1 MAKSRDELIRELL
14 ADPNKLKRKKP
25 FTRGAERE
33 REIVRTMNNASGI
46 GETVEVSAP
55 RHRRYIV
62 PQEQYLRELDPY
74 CHDVLFNENLPSI
87 CVKIADNDYRD
98 IVFDRVAIPF
108 QRLLKDEQVIY
119 LTAHPMQ
126 HTLIDLEPSEKQ
138 QESFVTF
145 KQYWNER
152 NQDGMK
158 NKMVDAQK
166 SMGDAGL
173 LYYRDHK
180 GRIKSRL
187 LTFAD
192 GYVLCPHNDHN
203 GDRVLESVYYVK
215 TDFVDGEERT
225 VEYIDSY
232 DDKCMYRYTR
242 NLWEGYD
249 DLGWEKHEPELH
261 GFEEIPLVTKRGKV
275 AWDDVV
281 PLINTYEEQYNIFQA
296 IQRRFGWGLL
306 YIKGK
311 FKDTARKIAG
321 NVVLNDTSPQG
332 TGDAKFLTPPSPE
345 GMQETLKELF
355 KSIQIGASTTVIL
368 PDDIRLSGDV
378 SGLAVQLTK
387 ELDILNAEQA
397 VIEWQNV
404 ADKMTRLFKYGL
416 AKELVETGEN
426 PTAITDF
433 EDLHI
438 SSKFKVWRPF
448 NEYEYNQMVTILK
461 GAGVISTET
470 AIEVNTISK
479 PDEKLRVQ
487 KETEEATKKALEMAQ
502 QTAIDKSN
510 NNDEGGE
517 DTSKSSNKNEGG
529 QE

>member
-1 MAKSRDELIRELL
+1 MAKTREELINELL
-14 ADPNKLKRKKP
+14 ADPNRLKTKKP
-25 FTRGAERE
+25 FTRGSERD
-33 REIVRTMNNASGI
+33 RAIARMSSNTSGI
-46 GETVEVSAP
+46 GEMREVNPP
-55 RHRRYIV
+55 RYRRYIV

-98 IVFDRVAIPF
+98 IVFDRTAIPF
-108 QRLLKDEQVIY
+108 QRLIKDEQVIY

-126 HTLIDLEPSEKQ
+126 HTLIDLEPTEKQ
-138 QESFVTF
+138 QESFVVF
-145 KQYWNER
+145 KQYWEKR

-173 LYYRDHK
+173 LYYRDYK

-203 GDRVLESVYYVK
+203 GDRILESVYYVQ
-215 TDFVDGEERT
+215 TDIVDGEER
-225 VEYIDSY
+225 VIEYIDSY
-232 DDKCMYRYTR
+232 DDKYMYRITR
-242 NLWEGYD
+242 NLSEAYDNAEWEYH
-249 DLGWEKHEPELH
+249 EKELH

-275 AWDDVV
+275 AWDDVAS
-281 PLINTYEEQYNIFQA
+281 LINTYEEQYNIFQA

-306 YIKGK
+306 YVKGK
-311 FKDTARKIAG
+311 FKDTAKKIAG

-332 TGDAKFLTPPSPE
+332 TGDAKFLTPPSPT
-345 GMQETLKELF
+345 GIIDTLKELF
-355 KSIQIGASTTVIL
+355 KSIMMGSSTTILL
-368 PDDIRLSGDV
+368 PDDIRLSGDI

-416 AKELVETGEN
+416 AKELVETGEY

-433 EDLHI
+433 ADLHI

-448 NEYEYNQMVTILK
+448 NEYEYNQMITMLK
-461 GAGVISTET
+461 GAGAISTET

-479 PDEKLRVQ
+479 PDEKLRIK
-487 KETEEATKKALEMAQ
+487 KEGEEIAIQENTSESVTET
-502 QTAIDKSN
+502 IVDN
-510 NNDEGGE
+510 NEEVDNGVV
-517 DTSKSSNKNEGG
+517 
-529 QE
+529 

>member
-1 MAKSRDELIRELL
+1 MAKSRDELIKELL

-25 FTRGAERE
+25 FTRGAERDVE
-33 REIVRTMNNASGI
+33 LSRASSNTAGI
-46 GETVEVSAP
+46 GETREVDAP
-55 RHRRYIV
+55 RYRRYIV

-98 IVFDRVAIPF
+98 IIFDRVALPF
-108 QRLLKDEQVIY
+108 QRLIKDEQVIY

-126 HTLIDLEPSEKQ
+126 HTLVDLEPSETQ
-138 QESFVTF
+138 QQSFVTF
-145 KQYWNER
+145 KQYWAER

-173 LYYRDHK
+173 LYYRDYK

-203 GDRVLESVYYVK
+203 GDRILESVYYVK
-215 TDFVDGEERT
+215 SEFVDGEERV

-232 DDKCMYRYTR
+232 DDKYMYRITR
-242 NLWEGYD
+242 NLFEGD
-249 DLGWEKHEPELH
+249 DTLGWEYHEKEPH

-281 PLINTYEEQYNIFQA
+281 SIINTYEEQYNIFQA

-332 TGDAKFLTPPSPE
+332 NGDAKFLTPPSPE
-345 GMQETLKELF
+345 GMMDTLKELF
-355 KSIQIGASTTVIL
+355 KSMMIGASTTVIL

-416 AKELVETGEN
+416 AKELVESGEN

-438 SSKFKVWRPF
+438 NSKFKVWRPF
-448 NEYEYNQMVTILK
+448 NEYEYNQMITTLK
-461 GAGVISTET
+461 GSGIISQET

-479 PDEKLRVQ
+479 PDEKLRVR
-487 KETEEATKKALEMAQ
+487 KETEEAERKAQENQERQLQISQ
-502 QTAIDKSN
+502 QNSDN
-510 NNDEGGE
+510 EGNSG
-517 DTSKSSNKNEGG
+517 NKNNKE
-529 QE
+529 E

>member
-1 MAKSRDELIRELL
+1 MAKTRDELIQELL

-25 FTRGAERE
+25 FTRGADRN
-33 REIVRTMNNASGI
+33 RTYSNGKRPTV
-46 GETVEVSAP
+46 GVGGTVEAEAP
-55 RHRRYIV
+55 RLNRYIV
-62 PQEQYLRELDPY
+62 TQEQYLRELDPY

-98 IVFDRVAIPF
+98 IVFDRVAIPI
-108 QRLLKDEQVIY
+108 QRLLRDEQVIY

-126 HTLIDLEPSEKQ
+126 HTLIDLEPSDKQ
-138 QESFVTF
+138 QKSFVTF
-145 KQYWNER
+145 KQYWEQR

-158 NKMVDAQK
+158 NKMVSAQK
-166 SMGDAGL
+166 SMGDAGWL
-173 LYYRDHK
+173 FYFDYD

-187 LTFAD
+187 LTFED
-192 GYVLCPHNDHN
+192 GYVLCPHNDKN
-203 GDRVLESVYYVK
+203 GDRILESVYYVK
-215 TDFVDGEERT
+215 TEWVDGEERT

-232 DDKCMYRYTR
+232 DHHYMYRYTR
-242 NLWEGYD
+242 NLIE
-249 DLGWEKHEPELH
+249 DLDNNGWVLHKPVEH
-261 GFEEIPLVTKRGKV
+261 GFEEIPLITKRGKV

-281 PLINTYEEQYNIFQA
+281 NLINTYEEQYNIFQA

-311 FKDTARKIAG
+311 FKDTAKKIAG

-345 GMQETLKELF
+345 GMQETLKDLF
-355 KSIQIGASTTVIL
+355 KSIQIGASTTIIL

-404 ADKMTRLFKYGL
+404 ADKATRLFKYGL

-448 NEYEYNQMVTILK
+448 NEAEYNQMVATLR
-461 GAGVISTET
+461 GAEIISQET

-479 PDEKLRVQ
+479 PDEKLRVR
-487 KETEEATKKALEMAQ
+487 KETEEAEQKALEQ
-502 QTAIDKSN
+502 QEATLQMTAKYSDKKDESSN
-510 NNDEGGE
+510 N
-517 DTSKSSNKNEGG
+517 KNKE
-529 QE
+529 E

>member
-1 MAKSRDELIRELL
+1 MAKTRDELIQELL
-14 ADPNKLKRKKP
+14 ANPSRLKTKKP
-25 FTRGAERE
+25 FTRGAERSD
-33 REIVRTMNNASGI
+33 RISSARCRTSGI
-46 GETVEVSAP
+46 GEKLEVCAP
-55 RHRRYIV
+55 RYRGYIV

-98 IVFDRVAIPF
+98 IVFDRVAIPI
-108 QRLLKDEQVIY
+108 QRLVKDEQVIY
-119 LTAHPMQ
+119 LTAHQMQ

-138 QESFVTF
+138 QASFVMF
-145 KQYWNER
+145 KQYWDNR

-158 NKMVDAQK
+158 NKMVDAVK

-173 LYYRDHK
+173 LYYRDYK

-192 GYVLCPHNDHN
+192 GYVLCPHNDNN
-203 GDRVLESVYYVK
+203 GDRILESVYYVK
-215 TDFVDGEERT
+215 TELVDGEERT

-232 DDKCMYRYTR
+232 DDRYMYRITR
-242 NLWEGYD
+242 NLWSSSDEAS
-249 DLGWEKHEPELH
+249 GWEYHEPELH

-275 AWDDVV
+275 AWDDIASI
-281 PLINTYEEQYNIFQA
+281 INTYEEQYNIFQA

-306 YIKGK
+306 YVKGK
-311 FKDTARKIAG
+311 FKDTAKKIAG

-332 TGDAKFLTPPSPE
+332 TGDAKFLTPPSPD
-345 GMQETLKELF
+345 GMIETLKELLR
-355 KSIQIGASTTVIL
+355 SMMLGSSTTFIL
-368 PDDIRLSGDV
+368 PDDIKVSGDI

-433 EDLHI
+433 EDLNI

-448 NEYEYNQMVTILK
+448 NEYEYNQMIATLK
-461 GAGVISTET
+461 GANIISQET

-479 PDEKLRVQ
+479 PDEKLRVR
-487 KETEEATKKALEMAQ
+487 KEAEEAEQKALEQ
-502 QTAIDKSN
+502 QEATQKMQAEANKSN
-510 NNDEGGE
+510 EEG
-517 DTSKSSNKNEGG
+517 EGG

>member
-1 MAKSRDELIRELL
+1 MAKTRDELIKELL

-25 FTRGAERE
+25 FTRGAERNKT
-33 REIVRTMNNASGI
+33 VYWSGKRP
-46 GETVEVSAP
+46 TVGVGGTVDADAP
-55 RHRRYIV
+55 RHNRYIV

-98 IVFDRVAIPF
+98 IVFDRVAIPI
-108 QRLLKDEQVIY
+108 QRLLRDEQVIY

-126 HTLIDLEPSEKQ
+126 HTLIDLEPSDKQ
-138 QESFVTF
+138 QKSFVTF
-145 KQYWNER
+145 KQYWEQR

-158 NKMVDAQK
+158 NKMVSAQK
-166 SMGDAGL
+166 SMGDAGWL
-173 LYYRDHK
+173 FYFDYD

-187 LTFAD
+187 LTFED
-192 GYVLCPHNDHN
+192 GYVLCPHNDKN
-203 GDRVLESVYYVK
+203 GDRILESVYYVK
-215 TDFVDGEERT
+215 TEWVDGEERT

-232 DDKCMYRYTR
+232 DHHYMYRYTR
-242 NLWEGYD
+242 SLLE
-249 DLGWEKHEPELH
+249 DLDNNGWVFHEPQEH
-261 GFEEIPLVTKRGKV
+261 GFEEIPLITKRGKV

-281 PLINTYEEQYNIFQA
+281 NLINTYEEQYNIFQA

-311 FKDTARKIAG
+311 FKDTAKKIAG
-321 NVVLNDTSPQG
+321 NLVLNDTSPQG
-332 TGDAKFLTPPSPE
+332 MGDAKFLTPPSPE
-345 GMQETLKELF
+345 GMQETLKDLF
-355 KSIQIGASTTVIL
+355 KSIQIGASTTIIL

-404 ADKMTRLFKYGL
+404 ADKATRLFKYGL

-426 PTAITDF
+426 PTAVTDF

-461 GAGVISTET
+461 GAGVISQET

-479 PDEKLRVQ
+479 PDEKLRMR
-487 KETEEATKKALEMAQ
+487 KETEEAERKELEQ
-502 QTAIDKSN
+502 QEATLKMQNKYS
-510 NNDEGGE
+510 
-517 DTSKSSNKNEGG
+517 KNE
-529 QE
+529 QETREE

>member
-1 MAKSRDELIRELL
+1 MATREELIKELL

-25 FTRGAERE
+25 FTRGAERNKT
-33 REIVRTMNNASGI
+33 IYSSGKRSTV
-46 GETVEVSAP
+46 GVGGSVEVDAP
-55 RHRRYIV
+55 RHNRYIV
-62 PQEQYLRELDPY
+62 SQEQFLRELDPN
-74 CHDVLFNENLPSI
+74 CHDVLFNDNLPSI
-87 CVKIADNDYRD
+87 CVKIADGDYRD
-98 IVFDRVAIPF
+98 IVFDRVALPL
-108 QRLLKDEQVIY
+108 QRLLRDEQVIY

-138 QESFVTF
+138 QKSFVVF
-145 KQYWNER
+145 KQYWEKR

-158 NKMVDAQK
+158 NKMVSAQK
-166 SMGDAGL
+166 SMGDAGWL
-173 LYYRDHK
+173 FYFDYN

-187 LTFAD
+187 LTFED
-192 GYVLCPHNDHN
+192 GYVLCPHNDKN
-203 GDRVLESVYYVK
+203 GDRILESVYYVK
-215 TDFVDGEERT
+215 TEWVDGEERS

-232 DDKCMYRYTR
+232 DDRYMYRYTR
-242 NLWEGYD
+242 NLLE
-249 DLGWEKHEPELH
+249 DLDNNGWVLHEPEEH
-261 GFEEIPLVTKRGKV
+261 GFEEIPLITKRGKV

-281 PLINTYEEQYNIFQA
+281 GLINTYEEQYNIFQA

-311 FKDTARKIAG
+311 FKDTAKKIAG

-345 GMQETLKELF
+345 GMMDTLKELF
-355 KSIQIGASTTVIL
+355 KSIQIGASTTILL

-397 VIEWQNV
+397 VIDWQNV
-404 ADKMTRLFKYGL
+404 ADKATRLFKYGL
-416 AKELVETGEN
+416 AKELVATGEN

-448 NEYEYNQMVTILK
+448 NEYEYNQMVTILS
-461 GAGVISTET
+461 GAGVISKET

-487 KETEEATKKALEMAQ
+487 KETEEADRKALELAQ
-502 QTAIDKSN
+502 QTAKDNSN
-510 NNDEGGE
+510 NNNEGGE
-517 DTSKSSNKNEGG
+517 TSKSSYKEEGG